1 MAAQAAAADGAPA
14 FWRVRKG
21 AIVRSGAETSSAL
34 VCELDA
40 NRLVATAE
48 ARTVGGTVRLRV
60 VEPCAGW
67 CSQKVLD
74 PVAGLALGALDA
86 RALLEVRTA
95 GRKGDGVFARY
106 EGELIDEAEADRRYP
121 GGDNRFLYRVDD
133 AGLCVDATNS
143 AHFSRWLNHSRG
155 CYNLRTRTEYVPGRA
170 SPSTRRGRRPAALAT
185 SAASDR
191 DDGGPPPPTR
201 RRSRPIDAGDELT
214 FDYGRATGTTATRS
228 SRTRGLVAAKS
239 AARADADAAN
249 AKGLSEAE
257 AKAEFE
263 RIFGHP
269 PDPGAAPS

>member
-21 AIVRSGAETSSAL
+21 AIVRNGAETSSAL
-34 VCELDA
+34 ICELDA

-170 SPSTRRGRRPAALAT
+170 SPSTRRGRRPARRRP
-185 SAASDR
+185 SDR
-191 DDGGPPPPTR
+191 DGGPPPPR

-214 FDYGRATGTTATRS
+214 FDYGMSYWHDGDEVIEDAY
-228 SRTRGLVAAKS
+228 GL
-239 AARADADAAN
+239 
-249 AKGLSEAE
+249 GLSEAE